1 MEILL
6 LVVLILTEIGFGVF
20 EITNKDVKREW
31 SKRRLFVSGIEI
43 LTYLIMIFLPKIDF
57 GFRFRCLF
65 IVLVMRILISAVSF
79 FINIKNEKEKKKTA
93 IVCSMLFGVLIIAS
107 SLIPAFVFKDY
118 NGRPLTGEHE
128 VAVSSAILIDPS
140 RLEEFE
146 NDDSFREVPLHFYYP
161 ADTDKITKHS
171 LPLVIFSHGAFGYYQ
186 SNTSTYMELASHG
199 YVVISLDHPY
209 HSFFTKD
216 STGKIVTV
224 DPQFIQSVLY
234 IQNSDLPDEE
244 IYPETS
250 KWMKLRIDD
259 VNFVIDTVK
268 TAVKQSPDESWFYDE
283 NNPEKIDCILNM
295 IDVEKIGLMGHS
307 LGGATAV
314 TVARRDD
321 IDAVIDLDGTM
332 LGEEIDMKDGHV
344 IYNDEAYLTPILNV
358 ANENHHNQSIEA
370 KKSGYTYIN
379 NVIMDN
385 ARNGYTTYF
394 EGSGH
399 MNFTDLPLFS
409 PMLAKSL
416 GTGSVDPKVCIDKV
430 NEIVVEF
437 FDCFLKDTGEFKI
450 SEKY

>member
-6 LVVLILTEIGFGVF
+6 LIVLILTEIGFGVF
-20 EITNKDVKREW
+20 ELTRKDVKKEW
-31 SKRRLFVSGIEI
+31 TKRRLLVCGIEI
-43 LTYLIMIFLPKIDF
+43 ITYLVMIFLPKIDF
-57 GFRFRCLF
+57 GFRFKCLF

-79 FINIKNEKEKKKTA
+79 LINIKNEKEKKRAA
-93 IVCSMLFGVLIIAS
+93 IVCSMLFGILIIAS

-186 SNTSTYMELASHG
+186 SNTSTYMQLASHG

-216 STGKIVTV
+216 SSGKTITV
-224 DPQFIQSVLY
+224 DPQFIQNALY
-234 IQNSDLPDEE
+234 IGNSDLPDEE

-250 KWMKLRIDD
+250 KWMKLRVDD
-259 VNFVIDTVK
+259 VNFVLDTVE
-268 TAVKQSPDESWFYDE
+268 TAVSSSTDSSWFYDE
-283 NNPEKIDCILNM
+283 KNSDEIRNILNM
-295 IDVEKIGLMGHS
+295 IDIEKIGLMGHS

-314 TVARRDD
+314 TVGRRDD
-321 IDAVIDLDGTM
+321 VDAVIDLDGTM
-332 LGEEIDMKDGHV
+332 LGEEIDLIDGKV

-358 ANENHHNQSIEA
+358 QNEEHHIESIEA

-379 NVIMDN
+379 NVIMDK
-385 ARNGYTTYF
+385 AEHGYTTYF
-394 EGSGH
+394 EGSKH

-409 PMLAKSL
+409 PMLAKNL
-416 GTGSVDPKVCIDKV
+416 GMGSIDPEVCIDQV

-437 FDCFLKDTGEFKI
+437 FDCFLKETGEFNV